1 MMDRVGEWMQ
11 QRVGIYHDGA
21 LLVNGVGRLG
31 EDVIDDEDCLLRKKL
46 LQ

>member
-21 LLVNGVGRLG
+21 LLVSGVGHLG